1 MLCRETEQRLV
12 EIFIT
17 LSIGEEK
24 INKLKQNIFSNL
36 EINPM
41 ALFINLDLDKKG
53 YLTKED
59 LYSFLNFFS
68 INFIQTDIDFMF
80 FFYDKNEDN
89 LLNFKEFLD
98 ILISDSNYF
107 LKKSLKKKFKNRDWA
122 LDDLKGNCDTSTE
135 QAFLDILI
143 EEIDLAK
150 NLNDLIINISQC
162 NDFVIQDVFYELKSY
177 NYITNESLKA
187 FFDRNEVNYNDKMIK
202 NIFSRFNTKDING
215 KIVFDKFKKFFDLS
229 YHKNYNEQI
238 FFKDICQ
245 SNFSQNSGDIK
256 FTKQNINTNNY
267 IDSNTNLMNF
277 SIPYENETNIYNN
290 FNNNKNELR
299 NNLFINEDDIQFKC
313 SHLSRSGSIESF
325 NDDIYSSNCKYIPK
339 NKKQNNSYK
348 NYLREKRSKSLEKSF
363 SKSLTKIRKMNTI
376 TTNYNITH
384 YNYDEDNFNNSECSI
399 HEDIPVKMPI
409 RLGKN
414 LVKRPI
420 PTRNKIQNNA
430 NKKMSFN
437 FCYGNN
443 IEDLNINR
451 CNIKNNMENNY
462 TSYKNSK
469 DIYYNGCNECRKY
482 NTHDL
487 DLKLYQEDITT
498 HFNNK
503 NYY

>member
-98 ILISDSNYF
+98 ILI
-107 LKKSLKKKFKNRDWA
+107 
-122 LDDLKGNCDTSTE
+122 
-135 QAFLDILI
+135 

-150 NLNDLIINISQC
+150 NINDLIINISQC
-162 NDFVIQDVFYELKSY
+162 NDFVIQDVFYELKSC

-325 NDDIYSSNCKYIPK
+325 NNDIYSSNCKYIPK

-420 PTRNKIQNNA
+420 PTRNKIQNIP
-430 NKKMSFN
+430 NKKMCFN

-443 IEDLNINR
+443 IEDLNI
-451 CNIKNNMENNY
+451 IKNNMENNY